1 MKTYTVTVKVSL
13 LEFYEVEAE
22 TREEALENWSDGV
35 FVGSDDSH
43 LDAEPLKA
51 KEMAPSS
58 RRRPS

>member
-1 MKTYTVTVKVSL
+1 MKTYTVTVKVSV

-22 TREEALENWSDGV
+22 TREEALDNWSDGV